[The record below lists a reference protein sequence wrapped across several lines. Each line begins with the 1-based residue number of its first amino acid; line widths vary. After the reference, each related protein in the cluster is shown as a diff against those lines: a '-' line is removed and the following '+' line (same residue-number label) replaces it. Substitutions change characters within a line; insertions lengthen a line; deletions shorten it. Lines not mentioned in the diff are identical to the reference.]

1 MEGGK
6 YIGLH
11 PAKNQNK
18 KKSFLG
24 VIFEVFLKNSK
35 TGSLKIL
42 SKNQNLFQEASNVA
56 SVCKKGH
63 RKKIILR
70 AYLGDFFLKSNPKIE
85 NDAHL

>member
-1 MEGGK
+1 MKVNQIPIIFFINMTILKLQIKKKLDCQICFSKLKFMEGGK

-11 PAKNQNK
+11 PAKNKNK

-42 SKNQNLFQEASNVA
+42 SKNQN
-56 SVCKKGH
+56 
-63 RKKIILR
+63 
-70 AYLGDFFLKSNPKIE
+70 
-85 NDAHL
+85 